1 MAHLLETVRVAAAPW
16 GLNLVAAV
24 SVARYDAHAQGAAPR
39 AAAAA
44 PGAQGI
50 IVVANGGGDFW
61 RAFTAFAT
69 SHPGWRERA
78 NPLDDFTRAVVEDTL
93 APVVRAQGVRCTPVY
108 PFVADGP
115 FMAGGPTLNFMEL
128 GKLAGLAGP
137 SIVGVVV
144 HPVYGPWLAFRA
156 ALLVDVA
163 IDAPGAA
170 LGFDPC
176 PGCTVRSCVTAC
188 PADAVSGAS
197 GWDIPRCLTH
207 RVEREADCTPR
218 CHARAACVLGPEHR
232 YPDDELAY
240 HQKRALAA
248 MRPYY
253 ETHIRPLR

>member
-1 MAHLLETVRVAAAPW
+1 MVHLLETVRAASAPW

-24 SVARYDAHAQGAAPR
+24 AVSRYDAHAQGAARR
-39 AAAAA
+39 AAAAD
-44 PGAQGI
+44 PGAQAI

-61 RAFTAFAT
+61 RAFTAFAA

-78 NPLDDFTRAVVEDTL
+78 NPLDDFTRAIVEDTL
-93 APVVRAQGVRCTPVY
+93 APAVRAQGVRCTPVY
-108 PFVADGP
+108 PFL
-115 FMAGGPTLNFMEL
+115 AGGPTLNFMEL

-144 HPVYGPWLAFRA
+144 HPMYGPWLAFRA

-163 IDAPGAA
+163 IEAPGAA

-176 PGCTVRSCVTAC
+176 PGCTARSCVTAC
-188 PADAVSGAS
+188 PAGAVNSAS

-207 RVEREADCTPR
+207 RVEREAECTPR

-232 YPDDELAY
+232 YPEDELAY
-240 HQKRALAA
+240 HQQRALAA
-248 MRPYY
+248 IRPYY
-253 ETHIRPLR
+253 ATHIRPPR